1 MLYAFQ
7 IKLYFISRWINVLLL
22 LFIVVVVVVA
32 NVVGF
37 VAFIVIGLLYGLV
50 NRDLWL
56 ECVLVDGFSVTVLRI
71 LLTEY

>member
-7 IKLYFISRWINVLLL
+7 IKLYFIGRWINVLLL
-22 LFIVVVVVVA
+22 LFIVVVIVA

-56 ECVLVDGFSVTVLRI
+56 ERVLVDGFSVTVLRI

>member
-22 LFIVVVVVVA
+22 FIVVVVVA

-71 LLTEY
+71 L

>member
-22 LFIVVVVVVA
+22 FIVVVVVA

>member
-1 MLYAFQ
+1 M
-7 IKLYFISRWINVLLL
+7 LLL

-56 ECVLVDGFSVTVLRI
+56 ECVLVDGFSVTVLRF

>member
-1 MLYAFQ
+1 M
-7 IKLYFISRWINVLLL
+7 LLL
-22 LFIVVVVVVA
+22 LFIVVVVVVVA

-71 LLTEY
+71 L

>member
-7 IKLYFISRWINVLLL
+7 IKLFFISRWINVLLL
-22 LFIVVVVVVA
+22 LFIVVVVA

-71 LLTEY
+71 L

>member
-22 LFIVVVVVVA
+22 LFIVVVIVA

-71 LLTEY
+71 L

>member
-1 MLYAFQ
+1 ML
-7 IKLYFISRWINVLLL
+7 LLLL
-22 LFIVVVVVVA
+22 LFIVVVVVA

-56 ECVLVDGFSVTVLRI
+56 ECVLVDGFSVTVLRF